1 MCSPT
6 QRGEERC
13 AQHSKGVVPKPG
25 VSLSVHYARYE
36 TALGLTSTGGVWP
49 PQRVQL
55 MVLTSHG
62 REAEALCNP
71 FISHASHPTM
81 YGKELKITSK
91 GFGSS
96 ALEVTTPRGVC
107 LSFLPGNRE
116 PLTEEVP
123 GKTILVGNKVLLRRP
138 ERRTRS

>member
-1 MCSPT
+1 MMKCNCLLYNVLIIYFV
-6 QRGEERC
+6 C
-13 AQHSKGVVPKPG
+13 AF
-25 VSLSVHYARYE
+25 YIN
-36 TALGLTSTGGVWP
+36 
-49 PQRVQL
+49 QL